1 MDGGIMASSG
11 LDLHWSGYT
20 AVIQGDSRS
29 VLSVSPVLHSTV
41 NLICLVNASKVSS
54 SLLI

>member
-1 MDGGIMASSG
+1 MASSG
-11 LDLHWSGYT
+11 WDLPRSGYT
-20 AVIQGDSRS
+20 AVIQADSRS
-29 VLSVSPVLHSTV
+29 VLSLSPVLHSTV